1 MFYSSKLGIML
12 KNKHEWN
19 LVLLGAEAIA
29 SCFQGLEGRLFIKLE
44 IHTGGIIMNYVLFL
58 MYYVMVG

>member
-1 MFYSSKLGIML
+1 ML

-29 SCFQGLEGRLFIKLE
+29 SCFQRLEGRLFIKLE
-44 IHTGGIIMNYVLFL
+44 FHEIVVSSSSGF
-58 MYYVMVG
+58 

>member
-1 MFYSSKLGIML
+1 MEQVEAWVFVYSSKLGIML

-44 IHTGGIIMNYVLFL
+44 FYEIVVSSSSGF
-58 MYYVMVG
+58 